1 MRLESVGSVGSIES
15 TSACVV
21 YDGKT
26 GRIAHIHHVLLFH
39 GAAPLSKE
47 QIEATALKM
56 AQRHER
62 PAELRIL
69 HVPAEHLDAN
79 VQYRV
84 DVLSQQLVPIASGR
98 AIPEGESTA

>member
-1 MRLESVGSVGSIES
+1 MKLESVGSVGSIES

-26 GRIAHIHHVLLFH
+26 GRVAHIHHMLLFH

-56 AQRHER
+56 AERHER
-62 PAELRIL
+62 SAELRIL
-69 HVPAEHLDAN
+69 HVPAEHLDAKDE
-79 VQYRV
+79 YHV
-84 DVLSQQLVPIASGR
+84 DVLSQQLVPIVSGVSN
-98 AIPEGESTA
+98 PKGERPA